1 MLAAYPDDDNHTFA
15 ASRRQLIFG
24 AALTAGLAGVAGLI
38 PSASAAAQS
47 KLSQAD
53 SGYQTRPNGGQR
65 CELCANWQA
74 PGSCKVVSGPISPSG
89 WCSLFA
95 ARKS

>member
-1 MLAAYPDDDNHTFA
+1 MLAAHPNDNTRTFA

-24 AALTAGLAGVAGLI
+24 AALTAGLAGAAGLI
-38 PSASAAAQS
+38 PCSAAAQS

-65 CELCANWQA
+65 CELCAHYQA
-74 PGSCKVVSGPISPSG
+74 PASCKVVAGPISPSG

>member
-1 MLAAYPDDDNHTFA
+1 MIAAHPDDDNRAFA

-24 AALTAGLAGVAGLI
+24 AALTAGLAGAAGLI
-38 PSASAAAQS
+38 PRSAAAAQS
-47 KLSQAD
+47 KLSQGD
-53 SGYQTRPNGGQR
+53 SGYQNRPNGGQR

-74 PGSCKVVSGPISPSG
+74 PTSCKVVAGPISASG

>member
-1 MLAAYPDDDNHTFA
+1 MLADDDNRAFA

-24 AALTAGLAGVAGLI
+24 AALTAGLVGAAGLI
-38 PSASAAAQS
+38 PRSAAAAQS

-53 SGYQTRPNGGQR
+53 SGYQNRPNGGRR
-65 CELCANWQA
+65 CDLCTNWQA
-74 PGSCKVVSGPISPSG
+74 PGSCKVVAGPISPSG

>member
-1 MLAAYPDDDNHTFA
+1 MLARHPDDHNRAFA
-15 ASRRQLIFG
+15 ASRRLILG
-24 AALTAGLAGVAGLI
+24 AALTAGLAGAAALI
-38 PSASAAAQS
+38 PGRTGAAQS

-53 SGYQTRPNGGQR
+53 SGYQSRPNGGQR

-74 PGSCKVVSGPISPSG
+74 PGSCKVVTGPISPSG

>member
-1 MLAAYPDDDNHTFA
+1 MFAAHPDDGNRAFA

-24 AALTAGLAGVAGLI
+24 AALTAGLAGAAGLI
-38 PSASAAAQS
+38 PKSAAAAQS
-47 KLSQAD
+47 KLSQGD
-53 SGYQTRPNGGQR
+53 SGYQNRPNGGQR

-74 PGSCKVVSGPISPSG
+74 PTSCKVVAGPISPSG

>member
-1 MLAAYPDDDNHTFA
+1 MLAAHPDDEKRMFA

-24 AALTAGLAGVAGLI
+24 AALTAGLAGTAGLI
-38 PSASAAAQS
+38 PGAASAAQA
-47 KLSQAD
+47 KLSPAD
-53 SGYQTRPNGGQR
+53 SGYQARPNGGQR

-95 ARKS
+95 AHKS

>member
-1 MLAAYPDDDNHTFA
+1 MLEDDDNRIFA

-24 AALTAGLAGVAGLI
+24 AALTAGLAGGAGLI
-38 PSASAAAQS
+38 PRSVAAAQS
-47 KLSQAD
+47 KLSQSD
-53 SGYQTRPNGGQR
+53 SGYQARPSGGQR
-65 CELCANWQA
+65 CEVCANWQA
-74 PGSCKVVSGPISPSG
+74 PSSCKVVSGPISPSG

>member
-1 MLAAYPDDDNHTFA
+1 MIAAHPDDDNRTFA

-24 AALTAGLAGVAGLI
+24 AALTAGLAGAAGLI
-38 PSASAAAQS
+38 PRSAAAQT
-47 KLSQAD
+47 KLSQGD
-53 SGYQTRPNGGQR
+53 SGYQNHPNGSQH
-65 CELCANWQA
+65 CELCAHWQA
-74 PGSCKVVSGPISPSG
+74 PTSCKVVAGPISPSG